1 MVTVRALGQEE
12 LPMLVAAFPEQG
24 AAPTNRHEDRFDRQQ
39 RGQITYLVAWLDEEP
54 VGYVFLRW
62 PGADD
67 LTEQGQSLG
76 CVELADLF
84 VAPSARGRGVGEA
97 LLQTAESLAARGHA
111 RLGLE
116 VTATNPFND
125 AARRLYR
132 RRSYHEAGLDPFI
145 SGYTYWD
152 RSGRPLRDAELYVYL
167 VKEL

>member
-1 MVTVRALGQEE
+1 M
-12 LPMLVAAFPEQG
+12 
-24 AAPTNRHEDRFDRQQ
+24 
-39 RGQITYLVAWLDEEP
+39 AWLDEEP

-67 LTEQGQSLG
+67 VTERGNRSVVSSSPI
-76 CVELADLF
+76 CSSRPA
-84 VAPSARGRGVGEA
+84 ARGRGVGEA

-116 VTATNPFND
+116 VTATNAFND

-132 RRSYHEAGLDPFI
+132 RRGYHDAGLEPFI

-152 RSGRPLRDAELYVYL
+152 RSGRPHRDAELYVYL